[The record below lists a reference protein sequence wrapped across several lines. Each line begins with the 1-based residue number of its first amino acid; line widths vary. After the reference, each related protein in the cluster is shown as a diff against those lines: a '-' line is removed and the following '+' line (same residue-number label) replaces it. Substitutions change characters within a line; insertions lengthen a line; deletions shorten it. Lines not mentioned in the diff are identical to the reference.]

1 MVIERTE
8 KEVLLRL
15 PSNFDPEILQKI
27 IDFIKFKEAIATSQ
41 ATENEINNLANES
54 KKNWWQKKL
63 QADSKLVS
71 QKFHAGVKPI

>member
-54 KKNWWQKKL
+54 KKNWWKENK
-63 QADSKLVS
+63 SK
-71 QKFHAGVKPI
+71 FVK